1 MDEEKFDTSR
11 NKDSPSPRK
20 DVMDKEEDKENQSPS
35 KQEEPTETTS
45 FSRSS
50 PAPFIYSAQFSN
62 KYDIVMAAGA
72 GANQVRLFDY
82 TTGNILCVISDLPK
96 AVLCMTKANTTSDF
110 AFGSVDSKIRIMTA
124 KKGKVVKE

>member
-1 MDEEKFDTSR
+1 MDEENWDTTR
-11 NKDSPSPRK
+11 DMVSPRGEI
-20 DVMDKEEDKENQSPS
+20 DQEEDKENQSPP
-35 KQEEPTETTS
+35 KQAEATEPAS
-45 FSRSS
+45 FTRSS
-50 PAPFIYSAQFSN
+50 QAPFIYSAMFSN

-124 KKGKVVKE
+124 KKAEVL

>member
-11 NKDSPSPRK
+11 NPDAAGSPRK
-20 DVMDKEEDKENQSPS
+20 DPMDHEEDKENQSPS
-35 KQEEPTETTS
+35 KTEEPTETTS

-50 PAPFIYSAQFSN
+50 PAPFIYSAMFSN

-110 AFGSVDSKIRIMTA
+110 AFGSVDSKIRIMAAKRA
-124 KKGKVVKE
+124 KK